1 VVNKSMTT
9 PILSLRDVS
18 LTFGGKPLFEGI
30 SLSLCIGDK
39 VCLVGR
45 NGSGK
50 STLLKC
56 LSGLFDVDKGE
67 RFAQPGTVIKYLA
80 QDVVLP
86 LNRTVLEFVMEPG
99 AEQFMAESI
108 LGKLGVPGDRLMD
121 GLSGGE
127 RRRVA
132 LAQVLAVDS
141 DVLILDEPT
150 NHLDLPTIEWL
161 EDYLNQYRGALIVIS
176 HDRTFLENVSTS
188 TWWLDRGRVHQ
199 QAKGFR
205 DYDTWSEQILD
216 DEERQFE
223 RLNARLRLENEWLH
237 RGVTARRKR
246 NQGRLR
252 RLHALRGEKRESLS
266 NQVGKVKL
274 EAVEGGFGSKMV
286 CEVHNIV
293 KSFGDRSIIKSFTTR
308 IIKGERIGI
317 IGPNGAGKTTLLKL
331 LVGKLEPDSG
341 AVKIG
346 TNIQL
351 IYFDQMRET
360 LRQDDTLWQTL
371 CPDGGDQVMVQG
383 KPRHVV
389 SYLKDFLFNEKQ
401 IRGQVSILSG
411 GEKNRL
417 VLAKSLAQ
425 TGNLLVLDEPT
436 NDLDMDTLDLLV
448 DLLSDYEGTLLLVS
462 HDRDFLDKLTTSII
476 AVEGNGIVSEYVG
489 GYADYL
495 RQRPKPVEDTPRKQ
509 ISTAQKQT
517 APQPKIRFSYNQ
529 KRELEQLPEVMDKLS
544 KEISVIET
552 KLADP
557 SFYEKHPQ
565 DFLKLTSDLE
575 AKRHQLDNAELRW
588 LELEELQGES
598 RG

>member
-1 VVNKSMTT
+1 MTT

-30 SLSLCIGDK
+30 SLGLNMGNK

-56 LSGLFDVDKGE
+56 LSGLFEVDKGE
-67 RFAQPGTVIKYLA
+67 RFIQPGIVIKYLA

-86 LNRTVLEFVMEPG
+86 PDKTVFEFVMEAG
-99 AEQFMAESI
+99 AEPFMAESI

-121 GLSGGE
+121 SLSGGE

-188 TWWLDRGRVHQ
+188 TWWLDRGRIHPHN
-199 QAKGFR
+199 KGFK
-205 DYDTWSEQILD
+205 DYDVWSEQIMD
-216 DEERQFE
+216 DEERQLE
-223 RLNARLRLENEWLH
+223 RLDSKLRLENEWLH

-252 RLHALRGEKRESLS
+252 RLHALRGEKKERLS

-274 EAVEGGFGSKMV
+274 ETVEGGFGSKMV
-286 CEVHNIV
+286 CEVDKV
-293 KSFGDRSIIKSFTTR
+293 SKSFGDRLIIKSFTTR

-331 LVGKLEPDSG
+331 LVGKLAPDSG
-341 AVKIG
+341 TVKIG
-346 TNIQL
+346 TNIHL

-360 LRQDDTLWQTL
+360 LRLDDTLWQTL
-371 CPDGGDQVMVQG
+371 CPQGGDQVMVQG

-417 VLAKSLAQ
+417 VLAKALAQ

-448 DLLSDYEGTLLLVS
+448 DLLNDYEGTLLLVS

-476 AVEGNGIVSEYVG
+476 AVEGNGNVSEYVG
-489 GYADYL
+489 GYADYI
-495 RQRPKPVEDTPRKQ
+495 RQRPAIASQ
-509 ISTAQKQT
+509 STS
-517 APQPKIRFSYNQ
+517 PKITSVVKESAPSIKTRLSYNQ
-529 KRELEQLPEVMDKLS
+529 KRELEQLPEIMDRLS
-544 KEISVIET
+544 KEINVIET

-565 DFLKLTSDLE
+565 DFLKFTNDLA
-575 AKRHQLDNAELRW
+575 AKRQQLDTAEIRW
-588 LELEELQGES
+588 LELEELQNEIKS
-598 RG
+598 

>member
-1 VVNKSMTT
+1 MTT

-86 LNRTVLEFVMEPG
+86 LNKTVLEFVMEPG

-141 DVLILDEPT
+141 DILILDEPT

-161 EDYLNQYRGALIVIS
+161 EDYLSQYRGALIVIS

-199 QAKGFR
+199 QAKGFK

-252 RLHALRGEKRESLS
+252 RLHTLRGEKRESLS

-274 EAVEGGFGSKMV
+274 ETVEGGFGSKMV
-286 CEVHNIV
+286 CEVHNIT
-293 KSFGDRSIIKSFTTR
+293 KSFGDRPIIKSFTTR

-341 AVKIG
+341 TVKIG
-346 TNIQL
+346 RNIQL

-436 NDLDMDTLDLLV
+436 NDLDMDTLDLLI
-448 DLLSDYEGTLLLVS
+448 DLLSDYEGTFLLVS

-476 AVEGNGIVSEYVG
+476 AVEGNGIVNEYVG

-495 RQRPKPVEDTPRKQ
+495 RQRPNPVEDTPKKQ
-509 ISTAQKQT
+509 ISTAPKQT
-517 APQPKIRFSYNQ
+517 VPQPKTRLSYNQ
-529 KRELEQLPEVMDKLS
+529 KRELEQLPAVIDKLS
-544 KEISVIET
+544 KEVNVIET

-575 AKRHQLDNAELRW
+575 TKRQQLDRAEMRW
-588 LELEELQGES
+588 LELEELQDES
-598 RG
+598 RT

>member
-1 VVNKSMTT
+1 MTT

-30 SLSLCIGDK
+30 SLSLCMGDK

-56 LSGLFDVDKGE
+56 LSGLFEVDKGE
-67 RFAQPGTVIKYLA
+67 RFIQPGTVIKYLA

-86 LNRTVLEFVMEPG
+86 PDKTVFDFVMEDG
-99 AEQFMAESI
+99 AEPFMAESI

-121 GLSGGE
+121 SLSGGE

-161 EDYLNQYRGALIVIS
+161 EDYLGQYRGALIVIS

-188 TWWLDRGRVHQ
+188 TWWLDRGKAHEHG
-199 QAKGFR
+199 KGFK
-205 DYDTWSEQILD
+205 DYDIWSEQILD
-216 DEERQFE
+216 DEERQLE
-223 RLNARLRLENEWLH
+223 RLNSRLRLENEWLH

-252 RLHALRGEKRESLS
+252 RLHALRGEKKEHLS
-266 NQVGKVKL
+266 NQAGKVKL
-274 EAVEGGFGSKMV
+274 ETVEGGYGSKMV
-286 CEVHNIV
+286 CEVHGIT
-293 KSFGDRSIIKSFTTR
+293 KSFGDRAIIKPFTTR

-331 LVGKLEPDSG
+331 LVGKLQPDSG
-341 AVKIG
+341 TVKIG
-346 TNIQL
+346 ANIQL

-360 LRQDDTLWQTL
+360 LSQEDTLWQTL
-371 CPDGGDQVMVQG
+371 CPQGGDQVMVQG

-476 AVEGNGIVSEYVG
+476 AVEGNGIVNEYVG

-495 RQRPKPVEDTPRKQ
+495 RQRAKPVEDAAKKQ
-509 ISTAQKQT
+509 VSTAPKQT
-517 APQPKIRFSYNQ
+517 STQPKTRLSYNQ
-529 KRELEQLPEVMDKLS
+529 KRELEQLPGVMDKLS
-544 KEISVIET
+544 QEINIMET

-565 DFLKLTSDLE
+565 DFLKFTNDLA
-575 AKRHQLDNAELRW
+575 AKRQKLDEAELRW
-588 LELEELQGES
+588 LELEELQDES
-598 RG
+598 RA